1 MQDSS
6 VQNIDTMD
14 FIIFRFLYIL
24 LILPGQK
31 DA

>member
-1 MQDSS
+1 MQDSL

-14 FIIFRFLYIL
+14 FIILSFLYVL